1 MLPTIYAFDGIRGQR
16 TKTKDFLLHTAKISL
31 QDIYYTL
38 EFLDPDEGENVYGVT
53 GMELR
58 QN

>member
-1 MLPTIYAFDGIRGQR
+1 
-16 TKTKDFLLHTAKISL
+16 LHTANISV

-38 EFLDPDEGENVYGVT
+38 EFLDPGECKNVYGVT

-58 QN
+58 QKWNAKNHPIID